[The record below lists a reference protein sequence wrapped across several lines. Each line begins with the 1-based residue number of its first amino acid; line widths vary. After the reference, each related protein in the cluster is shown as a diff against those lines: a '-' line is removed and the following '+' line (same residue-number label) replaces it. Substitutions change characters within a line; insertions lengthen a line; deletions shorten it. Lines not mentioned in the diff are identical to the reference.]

1 MNQENA
7 LTIQKVLSEKNQFNL
22 AMPFTTSRQVNPYY
36 KASVA
41 LLTVDT
47 RDEAGQIF
55 KVGSKRIEGQNGR
68 GEFVNLYSLTKPFLM
83 KLATEAGIQFSPNSG
98 DVVKMDDNTWK
109 ASAFGAIKL
118 PDGTVRTSRN
128 FKIID
133 LQTEEK
139 KLRLGYQEKAEK
151 GINDWRMAK
160 AASEAF
166 PGEWHSTGQKDRNG
180 NDIRYFLIS
189 PESRRTYIE
198 HSLLDAMTQL
208 RANAPQKAATG
219 AILRVIKDLT
229 GVKGTYTMDELQKPF
244 AVARMSFSPNYD
256 DPEVKRMFLQAA
268 ISSTQN
274 LFGVAQ
280 PAIQQTITPVTSA
293 SDDDEDIIPD
303 VPEIESPQQEEP
315 EEEPEEEPQQI
326 PDSVDASGLPW
337 YNGEQNSAPAKK
349 TPARRT
355 APAQKAK
362 APSQAYAK
370 CENCGADIDKKVYD
384 YSTGK
389 YGRALCYTCQRGGN
403 GA

>member
-151 GINDWRMAK
+151 GQRQRSGRHKKYIVNISQGGRPDKRRVQRLSVRIQIG
-160 AASEAF
+160 AS
-166 PGEWHSTGQKDRNG
+166 SRNF
-180 NDIRYFLIS
+180 R
-189 PESRRTYIE
+189 EKRSRFC
-198 HSLLDAMTQL
+198 
-208 RANAPQKAATG
+208 G
-219 AILRVIKDLT
+219 
-229 GVKGTYTMDELQKPF
+229 
-244 AVARMSFSPNYD
+244 
-256 DPEVKRMFLQAA
+256 
-268 ISSTQN
+268 
-274 LFGVAQ
+274 
-280 PAIQQTITPVTSA
+280 
-293 SDDDEDIIPD
+293 
-303 VPEIESPQQEEP
+303 QQE
-315 EEEPEEEPQQI
+315 
-326 PDSVDASGLPW
+326 
-337 YNGEQNSAPAKK
+337 
-349 TPARRT
+349 R
-355 APAQKAK
+355 
-362 APSQAYAK
+362 
-370 CENCGADIDKKVYD
+370 
-384 YSTGK
+384 
-389 YGRALCYTCQRGGN
+389 GRADGGQGGHHSFGSVKNRAGNTEMCSRPFLRGYKDC
-403 GA
+403 ALS